1 MNIFRQYCI
10 TAFALAALAS
20 MALSGCSDK
29 AATPA
34 AAGASPPASAA
45 APGASPPVSV
55 TTVQAK
61 KRDMPVNLQAT
72 GTVVP
77 LTSVDVKTQVTST
90 IRQVHFKEGQFVK
103 TGQLLFTL
111 DARADE
117 ANVAKARAQLA
128 KDNASL
134 SDAKRQLARAQQL
147 LTQNF
152 VSQGAVDTAQ
162 AQVDNWAATVVADQ
176 AAIAASNVALS
187 YARITAPQAGRAGA
201 VNVYAGSA
209 VQANQTTLV
218 TITQLDPMGV
228 AFSVP
233 QRNLSSALSALKD
246 GGAEVSATLADGG
259 GSFKGRL
266 QFMDNLVD
274 ANSGAVKAKAV
285 FANPDGK
292 LWPGAFVEVS
302 QTLST
307 LKDTVVLPQA
317 CIIQSVRGTIVY
329 VIADGKASLRPVKLL
344 YAQDGDAAVTGVK
357 PGEMVA
363 LDGRQNLRPDAAV
376 VVRTAAPGGA
386 ASAAKKPGQS

>member
-1 MNIFRQYCI
+1 MDISRPYFTSIC
-10 TAFALAALAS
+10 ALAALTS
-20 MALSGCSDK
+20 LALSGCSDK
-29 AATPA
+29 PASPATA
-34 AAGASPPASAA
+34 AALAPASGA
-45 APGASPPVSV
+45 APVASPPVSV
-55 TTVQAK
+55 TTVPAK
-61 KRDMPVNLQAT
+61 KRDMAVNLQAT

-77 LTSVDVKTQVTST
+77 LTSVDVKAQVTST
-90 IRQVHFKEGQFVK
+90 IRQVYFKEGQFVK
-103 TGQLLFTL
+103 AGQLLFTL

-117 ANVAKARAQLA
+117 ANAAKSSAQLA

-134 SDAKRQLARAQQL
+134 SDARRQLERAKQL
-147 LTQNF
+147 LAQNF

-162 AQVDNWAATVVADQ
+162 TLVDSGVATVAADK
-176 AAIAASNVALS
+176 AAIAGSDVALS
-187 YARITAPQAGRAGA
+187 YARITAPQSGRAGA
-201 VNVYAGSA
+201 VNVYPGSA

-218 TITQLDPMGV
+218 TITQLDPIGV
-228 AFSVP
+228 AFSIP
-233 QRNLSSALSALKD
+233 QRNLSSALSALKA
-246 GGAEVSATLADGG
+246 GGAEVNATLADGG
-259 GSFKGRL
+259 GSFVGKL
-266 QFMDNLVD
+266 QFLDNQVD

-307 LKDTVVLPQA
+307 LKDVVVLPQA

-329 VIADGKASLRPVKLL
+329 VIADGVASLRPVKLL

-376 VVRTAAPGGA
+376 VVRTAAPSGT
-386 ASAAKKPGQS
+386 ASGAKKSAKP

>member
-1 MNIFRQYCI
+1 MNIFRPRCI
-10 TAFALAALAS
+10 TFCALAALAS
-20 MALSGCSDK
+20 LTLSGCSDK

-34 AAGASPPASAA
+34 AAGASTPASAA
-45 APGASPPVSV
+45 GPGASPPVSV
-55 TTVQAK
+55 TTVPAK
-61 KRDMPVNLQAT
+61 KRDMAVNLQAT

-77 LTSVDVKTQVTST
+77 LTSVDVKSQVTST
-90 IRQVHFKEGQFVK
+90 ILQVHFKEGQFVK

-162 AQVDNWAATVVADQ
+162 AQVDSWAATLVADQ

-187 YARITAPQAGRAGA
+187 DARITAPQAGRAGA
-201 VNVYAGSA
+201 VNVYVGSA

-218 TITQLDPMGV
+218 TITQLDPIGV

-259 GSFKGRL
+259 GSFTGRL

-274 ANSGAVKAKAV
+274 ASSGAVKAKAV
-285 FANPDGK
+285 FANPEGK

-307 LKDTVVLPQA
+307 LKDVVVLPQA

-329 VIADGKASLRPVKLL
+329 VIADGVARLRPVKLL

-363 LDGRQNLRPDAAV
+363 LDGRQNLRSDAAV
-376 VVRTAAPGGA
+376 VVRTTTPSGA
-386 ASAAKKPGQS
+386 ASATKKPGKP

>member
-1 MNIFRQYCI
+1 MNIFCPRRI
-10 TAFALAALAS
+10 TFCAFVALAS
-20 MALSGCSDK
+20 LSLSGCFDK
-29 AATPA
+29 AKTPA
-34 AAGASPPASAA
+34 VAGATPPASAA
-45 APGASPPVSV
+45 GPGASPPVSV
-55 TTVQAK
+55 TTVQAR
-61 KRDMPVNLQAT
+61 KRDMPVILQAT

-77 LTSVDVKTQVTST
+77 LTSVDVKAQVSST

-103 TGQLLFTL
+103 AGQLLFTL
-111 DARADE
+111 DARTDE
-117 ANVAKARAQLA
+117 ANAAKARAQLA
-128 KDNASL
+128 KDNVSL

-147 LTQNF
+147 LAKNF

-162 AQVDNWAATVVADQ
+162 AQVDNWSATLVADQ

-187 YARITAPQAGRAGA
+187 YARITAPQSGRAGA

-218 TITQLDPMGV
+218 TITQLDPIGV

-259 GSFKGRL
+259 GSFKGKL
-266 QFMDNLVD
+266 QFLDNLVD

-307 LKDTVVLPQA
+307 LKDVVVLPQA

-329 VIADGKASLRPVKLL
+329 VIADGVASLRPVKLL
-344 YAQDGDAAVTGVK
+344 YTQDGDAAVTGVK

-363 LDGRQNLRPDAAV
+363 MDGRQNLRPDAAV
-376 VVRTAAPGGA
+376 VVRTAASSGA
-386 ASAAKKPGQS
+386 VSAAKKPGKP